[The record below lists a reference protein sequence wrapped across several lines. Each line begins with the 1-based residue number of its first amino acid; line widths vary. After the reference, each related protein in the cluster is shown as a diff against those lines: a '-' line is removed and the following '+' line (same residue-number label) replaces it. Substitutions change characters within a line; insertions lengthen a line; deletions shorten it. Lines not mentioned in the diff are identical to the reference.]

1 MNEWMNEWMN
11 DLSRQQHDEMQTSK
25 LAMRHWAIYGSV

>member
-11 DLSRQQHDEMQTSK
+11 DLPDDQTQLGKVSAHSPPE
-25 LAMRHWAIYGSV
+25 LN